1 MSYFLR
7 NYKSLQSF
15 TPGSLLIILSQHFKT
30 LEPLLLGGKKKEVH
44 LLLFVCFVLFLN
56 IAAPMY
62 VAWMHFLDIEI
73 ILLLLFSFL
82 FLPYFLSSFLPSFH
96 FFHTL
101 DFIALLVHPLTIPH
115 PTLPAHLSVSIRM
128 SPPPPHLT
136 RPLNTLEPPISPGVR
151 CMLPD

>member
-1 MSYFLR
+1 M
-7 NYKSLQSF
+7 
-15 TPGSLLIILSQHFKT
+15 IILSQHFKT
-30 LEPLLLGGKKKEVH
+30 LEPLLLVTKENKTKRKKKTRSTFV
-44 LLLFVCFVLFLN
+44 LFVCFVLFLSV
-56 IAAPMY
+56 AAPMY
-62 VAWMHFLDIEI
+62 VACMHFLDIEI

-82 FLPYFLSSFLPSFH
+82 FLPFFLPSCLPSSH